1 MGESNEYKITSGMT
15 ATSRLYHA
23 YFDSMDRR
31 CAYNTVSSIC
41 CLRRKQ
47 GWCRHWLHASSPCGM
62 WVEAEDDMPVVT
74 RSMLADTPP
83 GKIRDINKLHD
94 GERKKRSWLLATM
107 FVMRL
112 YANL

>member
-1 MGESNEYKITSGMT
+1 
-15 ATSRLYHA
+15 
-23 YFDSMDRR
+23 
-31 CAYNTVSSIC
+31 
-41 CLRRKQ
+41 
-47 GWCRHWLHASSPCGM
+47 M

-112 YANL
+112 SANL